1 MVIGIVGGIGSG
13 KSTILDYIDS
23 ICDCIIVKTD
33 DLAKSLEQPN
43 STVYNEII
51 KHFDKTILNE
61 DKTINSK
68 ILANIV
74 FNDSTK
80 LETLNKIIH
89 PKVIE
94 EIKTII
100 NNNKNKLIFIESAIL
115 FESKLNEICDE
126 IWCIYADEEL
136 RRERLKTNRNY
147 NDKKIDEIL
156 NIQMDENE
164 LVLNSDVLI
173 NNNDLIKMQKKVSN
187 KIEMILKGSD

>member
-136 RRERLKTNRNY
+136 RWERLKTNRNY
-147 NDKKIDEIL
+147 NYKKIDEIL

-173 NNNDLIKMQKKVSN
+173 NNNNLIKMQKKVSN